1 MSIIDHSR
9 TPCPP
14 SYVVAFDHR
23 GSLDRALAGIGR
35 EGGATGR
42 DSVKQLIWQGV
53 ETVLPRFDDPTSVG
67 ILIDRGH
74 PDIVDRAKAAGVS
87 VAIALEASGRADLR
101 ADADD
106 DTLRSEL
113 RSAAAHY
120 GKVLIRWRPNDTLS
134 ARRRQLDTLGALDAV
149 IADAGTQLLLE
160 LLMVNDARNAAGTE
174 AVRVWQEVR
183 MPRAQLDAAGEIL
196 GSGLAPAL
204 WKIEGHPDM
213 DAAASLASM
222 VQASRSDAS
231 ILVLGGGA
239 DISDLRRLF
248 SCSTVS
254 ERFGGFAVG
263 RSIWWPPIA
272 ARERGEAGTDE
283 TRHAIGERFLTVV
296 DAFCSMAGTPAPV
309 APDWAPTKPAA

>member
-1 MSIIDHSR
+1 MSIIDQTSS
-9 TPCPP
+9 PCPP
-14 SYVVAFDHR
+14 NYVVAFDHR

-42 DSVKQLIWQGV
+42 DSVKQLVWQGV
-53 ETVLPRFDDPTSVG
+53 ESVLPRFDDPASVG

-74 PDIVDRAKAAGVS
+74 PDIVDRAKVAGVS
-87 VAIALEASGRADLR
+87 VAIALEASGRADLQ

-113 RSAAAHY
+113 RSAAANY
-120 GKVLIRWRPNDTLS
+120 GKVLIRWRPDDTPS
-134 ARRRQLDTLGALDAV
+134 GRHRQLETLGALDAV
-149 IADAGTQLLLE
+149 IADAGMQLLLE
-160 LLMVNDARNAAGTE
+160 LLVVNDASNAAVE
-174 AVRVWQEVR
+174 AWQEVR
-183 MPRAQLDAAGEIL
+183 MPRVQVDAVGEIL

-204 WKIEGHPDM
+204 WKIEGHSDM

-239 DISDLRRLF
+239 DIADLRRLF

-263 RSIWWPPIA
+263 RSIWWPPLA

-283 TRHAIGERFLTVV
+283 TRHAIGERFLAVV